1 MSFRFNILA
10 DFYWE
15 SKIDKVLDTLSE
27 TGYRRFFSEQY
38 YGSTLNGITVLLICQ
53 DPSLNLKQRIRLSK
67 KEKTIY
73 MDIMLNLNQFL
84 KIEQKERKKIV
95 VEKLINEVPVIIR
108 KYKLEDFDILKF
120 ESDLKKW
127 MIKIL

>member
-1 MSFRFNILA
+1 MKLFLTS
-10 DFYWE
+10 DSDWE
-15 SKIDKVLDTLSE
+15 AKINRITNQLYD
-27 TGYRRFFSEQY
+27 TGYTRFFEEQY
-38 YGSTLNGITVLLICQ
+38 YGSSLDCVAIVLMCQ

-73 MDIMLNLNQFL
+73 MDIMLDLNQFL
-84 KIEQKERKKIV
+84 QIDQNEREEIV
-95 VEKLINEVPVIIR
+95 VEKLITEVPAVVK

-120 ESDLKKW
+120 ESDLKRW